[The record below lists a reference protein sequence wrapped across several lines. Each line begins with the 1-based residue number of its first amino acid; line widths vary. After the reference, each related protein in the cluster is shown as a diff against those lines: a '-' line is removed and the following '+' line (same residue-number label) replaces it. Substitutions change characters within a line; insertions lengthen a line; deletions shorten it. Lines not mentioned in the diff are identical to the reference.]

1 MVRILFVDALG
12 GALAREAVQACRG
25 LGPEIQ
31 PEAATVGEGGQAAGL
46 EGGGFDLVILLEA
59 PEPLG
64 EGEAYQRRREE
75 LLASRALVGAPAL
88 LTWRLKLEQL
98 GAEVAGR
105 LRALIQAGALACL
118 IEQRR
123 RLEQILDAVQDG
135 VVVHDLSRR
144 ILLVNREAE
153 RLLGLGREKLLGRH
167 CQEVFGPDGVCGS
180 NCPFC
185 YQEASSYQGARYEF
199 SFVDVEGRER
209 RLSLQSV
216 PFDLVPGKLPGVLA
230 VFRDITEVSTLRQRV
245 RRKDSFHGMVAISE
259 SMREVF
265 DTIRNLATAEYPVL
279 ITGESGTG
287 KELVARAI
295 HNESRRAGGP
305 FVPINCGALPEHIL
319 ESELFGHVRG
329 AFTGAIRDKK
339 GRFELAHGGTLFL
352 DEVGELSPAF
362 QVKLLRV
369 LEQKSF
375 EPVGGEKTI
384 SVDVRIIS
392 ATNRDLKEMVAQGAF
407 RADLFYRLAVV
418 PVKLPPLRQRR
429 EDLPVLIEQILEGV
443 RAETQKDIRGVTDEV
458 MDLFWTYRWP
468 GNIRELINV
477 LQFASVRC
485 AGPLIEIQH
494 LPPEVR
500 QPAKEQPEQ
509 TPARDFGEKKLTA
522 QLVREALEKSRGN
535 KLRAARMLGVGRA
548 TLYRFLKKL
557 SAETVS
563 PSDTTAEKE

>member
-25 LGPEIQ
+25 LGLELQ
-31 PEAATVGEGGQAAGL
+31 PAAASVGEGGEAAGL
-46 EGGGFDLVILLEA
+46 DGGGFDLVVLLEA
-59 PEPLG
+59 PPPAG
-64 EGEAYQRRREE
+64 GAEAYERRKKE
-75 LLASRALVGAPAL
+75 LLASRALVGAPVL
-88 LTWRLKLEQL
+88 LTWRLEPEEL
-98 GAEVAGR
+98 GREVAGR
-105 LRALIQAGALACL
+105 LQTLVQTGALASL
-118 IEQRR
+118 IDQRR
-123 RLEQILDAVQDG
+123 RLEQVLDAVQDG
-135 VVVHDLSRR
+135 VVVHDLKRR

-153 RLLGLGREKLLGRH
+153 RLLGAGREKLLGRR
-167 CQEVFGPDGVCGS
+167 CQEAFGPDGVCGS

-185 YQEASSYQGARYEF
+185 SQEASSFRGARYEF
-199 SFVDVEGRER
+199 PFIDAEGRER

-230 VFRDITEVSTLRQRV
+230 VFRDVTEVSALRQRV

-259 SMREVF
+259 GMREVF
-265 DTIRNLATAEYPVL
+265 DTIRNLAAAEYPVL

-392 ATNRDLKEMVAQGAF
+392 ATNRDLKKMVAEGAF

-429 EDLPVLIEQILEGV
+429 EDLPLLIEQILEGV
-443 RAETQKDIRGVTDEV
+443 RAETQKDIRAVADQV
-458 MDLFWTYRWP
+458 MDLFWAYRWP

-485 AGPLIEIQH
+485 VGPLIEVQH

-500 QPAKEQPEQ
+500 RPVNQPAEPPLARMVNETEL
-509 TPARDFGEKKLTA
+509 TPQA
-522 QLVREALEKSRGN
+522 VREALEKSRGN
-535 KLRAARMLGVGRA
+535 KLQAARLLGVGRA
-548 TLYRFLKKL
+548 TLYRFLKKM

-563 PSDTTAEKE
+563 PSETAGEKE

>member
-25 LGPEIQ
+25 LGLELQ
-31 PEAATVGEGGQAAGL
+31 PAAASVGEGGEAAGL
-46 EGGGFDLVILLEA
+46 DGGGFDLVVLLEA
-59 PEPLG
+59 PPPAG
-64 EGEAYQRRREE
+64 GAEAYERRKEE
-75 LLASRALVGAPAL
+75 LLASRALVGAPVL
-88 LTWRLKLEQL
+88 LTWRLEPEEL
-98 GAEVAGR
+98 GREVAGR
-105 LRALIQAGALACL
+105 LQTLVQTGALASL
-118 IEQRR
+118 IDQRR
-123 RLEQILDAVQDG
+123 RLEQVLDAVQDG
-135 VVVHDLSRR
+135 VVVHDLKRR

-153 RLLGLGREKLLGRH
+153 RLLGAGREKLLGRR
-167 CQEVFGPDGVCGS
+167 CQEAFGPDGVCGS

-185 YQEASSYQGARYEF
+185 SQEASSFRGARYEF
-199 SFVDVEGRER
+199 PFIDAEGRER

-230 VFRDITEVSTLRQRV
+230 VFRDVTEVSALRQRV

-259 SMREVF
+259 GMREVF
-265 DTIRNLATAEYPVL
+265 DTIRNLAAAEYPVL

-392 ATNRDLKEMVAQGAF
+392 ATNRDLKKMVAEGAF

-429 EDLPVLIEQILEGV
+429 EDLPLLIEQILEGV
-443 RAETQKDIRGVTDEV
+443 RAETQKDIRAVADQV
-458 MDLFWTYRWP
+458 MDLFWAYRWP

-485 AGPLIEIQH
+485 VGPLIEVQH

-500 QPAKEQPEQ
+500 RPVNQPAEPPLARMVNETEL
-509 TPARDFGEKKLTA
+509 TPQA
-522 QLVREALEKSRGN
+522 VREALEKSRGN
-535 KLRAARMLGVGRA
+535 KLQAARLLGVGRA
-548 TLYRFLKKL
+548 TLYRFLKKM

-563 PSDTTAEKE
+563 PSETAGEKE